1 MLCLFLFSS
10 KQCIIKQFLDWVFV
24 SKIITVLV
32 SVISLG
38 LWLNWEQLPGPWLFR
53 ISQKPHPIITYN
65 IRPYNLL
72 LILPVLMLLL
82 LLLIR
87 ISSVYTNISVNY
99 KYVHCKCKVAK
110 EIDSLFWVVS
120 WRKTFSEPLFL
131 FNTSNKNFL
140 LSRFEE
146 TNQTSWWRQCW

>member
-1 MLCLFLFSS
+1 MYNKAIFRLGFCIQNNHGPGKCYQSRPLAQLITITWTLIIPDITKTSS
-10 KQCIIKQFLDWVFV
+10 
-24 SKIITVLV
+24 
-32 SVISLG
+32 
-38 LWLNWEQLPGPWLFR
+38 NN
-53 ISQKPHPIITYN
+53 TYN

-110 EIDSLFWVVS
+110 EIDSLF
-120 WRKTFSEPLFL
+120 
-131 FNTSNKNFL
+131 
-140 LSRFEE
+140 
-146 TNQTSWWRQCW
+146 